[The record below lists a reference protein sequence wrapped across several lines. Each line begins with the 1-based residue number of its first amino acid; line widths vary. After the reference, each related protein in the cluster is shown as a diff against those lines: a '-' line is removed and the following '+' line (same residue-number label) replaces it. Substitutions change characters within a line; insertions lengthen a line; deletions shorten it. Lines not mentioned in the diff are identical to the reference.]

1 MSYNLLLDTNFTNIQ
16 KHWKL
21 TNCKYVDGYLVSN
34 SNVFSIEQEITLP
47 NPTKLYF
54 AIDYIAFDK
63 DIKYVYA
70 GIQSDDVLEATR
82 KKPRLNNR
90 KKLSVVDSVKTET
103 VKVIF
108 IIESKSENSKIYIDS
123 PLLIDLVDH
132 NKEYWPKF
140 TLDQILDYRYGYN
153 YINEYKESEISI
165 TNSDFSSPYSD
176 CKKANTGIV
185 VKVKENDWFRI
196 NWNKIPG
203 HFYLVKLDLTE
214 VNKYGQLYLKYGEII
229 SEFINDDQL
238 YIIFKS
244 DEINELRLYVENRE
258 VLPYIINL
266 KRLLIID
273 LINQIFEEDDIQH
286 LPFI

>member
-90 KKLSVVDSVKTET
+90 KKLSVVDLVKTET

-176 CKKANTGIV
+176 CKKANTGIA